1 MALAHAALNLEAAGF
16 AVDAALG
23 DVQFVEKSLP
33 DGSASGVKL
42 PWPGSHNAEG
52 GFNVFSTS
60 LSGDDTL
67 IPQHKYAPVL
77 DVVTGKATAS
87 GLTAQGYQVRY
98 GSSWM
103 MTVSFTDDG
112 PKAKGILTYSESS
125 NVLSP
130 SFSDQSELYS
140 TQKQLRPLL
149 FTEAE
154 IQASLESTT
163 ELTYQR
169 N

>member
-1 MALAHAALNLEAAGF
+1 
-16 AVDAALG
+16 
-23 DVQFVEKSLP
+23 
-33 DGSASGVKL
+33 
-42 PWPGSHNAEG
+42 
-52 GFNVFSTS
+52 
-60 LSGDDTL
+60 DTL
-67 IPQHKYAPVL
+67 IPQHKYSPVM
-77 DVVTGKATAS
+77 DVVSGNATAS
-87 GLTAQGYQVRY
+87 GLTAEGYQVRY

-140 TQKQLRPLL
+140 STKQLRPLL

-154 IQASLESTT
+154 IQASVESSI
-163 ELTYQR
+163 ELTLQK
-169 N
+169 